1 MKHIQRQQLG
11 FNLIELMVVIAIVM
25 ILTLVAIPSYQTFVQ
40 TDRMADA
47 SNNLYNAFRFARSE
61 AVKTSSNITLK
72 AIDSDWAKGWRVVDA
87 ANKILMEVQAPHQ
100 DITVTGSTTVVKGN
114 GGLSSAQEFT
124 VSGYSETKRLC
135 IYVSGQSKL
144 QAGACS

>member
-1 MKHIQRQQLG
+1 MSLNLPQQHG
-11 FNLIELMVVIAIVM
+11 FNLIEMMVVVAIVM

-61 AVKTSSNITLK
+61 AVKTSSSVTLK
-72 AIDSDWAKGWRVVDA
+72 AIDSDWAKGWQVVDA
-87 ANKILMEVQAPHQ
+87 ADKVLMQVQAPHK
-100 DITVTGSTTVVKGN
+100 DITVTGSNTTVKGN
-114 GGLSSAQEFT
+114 GGLSSSQEFT

-135 IYVSGQSKL
+135 IYISGQSKL
-144 QAGACS
+144 QSGACS